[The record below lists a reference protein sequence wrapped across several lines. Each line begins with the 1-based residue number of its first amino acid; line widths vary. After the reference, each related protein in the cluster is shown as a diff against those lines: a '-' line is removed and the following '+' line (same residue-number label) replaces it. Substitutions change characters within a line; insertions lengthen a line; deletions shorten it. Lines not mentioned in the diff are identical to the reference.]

1 MSDKSKGGG
10 ARKSREK
17 GVRTQTMVTL
27 RMDNENVAWLDA
39 ETEATGKSK
48 GRIINEALQEAR
60 STRQGKQPRTLG
72 MLRDKLLGVLVFL
85 DELRHELMAED
96 LTEYERPRT
105 QEDAADEE
113 GYYKT

>member
-1 MSDKSKGGG
+1 
-10 ARKSREK
+10 
-17 GVRTQTMVTL
+17 MVTL
-27 RMDNENVAWLDA
+27 RMDNENVTWLES

-72 MLRDKLLGVLVFL
+72 TLRDKLLGVLVFL
-85 DELRHELMAED
+85 DELIQELTAE
-96 LTEYERPRT
+96 EFSENERPRT
-105 QEDAADEE
+105 LEDAADEE